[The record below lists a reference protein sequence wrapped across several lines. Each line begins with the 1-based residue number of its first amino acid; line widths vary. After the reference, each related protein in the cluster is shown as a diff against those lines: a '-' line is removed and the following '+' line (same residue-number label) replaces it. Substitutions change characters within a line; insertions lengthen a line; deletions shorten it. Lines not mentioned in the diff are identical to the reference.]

1 MAEQKLTLI
10 VQAKNMLARGLA
22 SAGASL
28 KSFGQSALRIG
39 KAVAVALGVVGAAA
53 IAVGRKMV
61 EAYHVDAAAAGKLEG
76 VLKATGY
83 AAGVTVTEMKK
94 YASELQKTT
103 GVGDETTLSMMGI
116 LASFKGIDN
125 PNTFKR
131 ATAALLD
138 MGAALGKA
146 GKGSA
151 DVEAAAIQVGKALN
165 NPIAGMSV
173 LSRVGIVFTE
183 QQKEQITAL
192 QKSGD
197 LMGAQAIILKEL
209 EGEFGGTAKSV
220 ADAQHGILQMSAA
233 FGDAQEEIGRVIVE
247 STGFD
252 DIIARITASLERLVS
267 DGYIEL
273 WAQNAR
279 DAIEFI
285 KPAFEWIGKAA
296 KTAGDF
302 IASSAAALGALSA
315 GASFKEAG
323 EAAAAIPKQIKEEK
337 ALALAKIQG
346 KKAAEEYLKGVAEAH
361 EAAAAK
367 TQAAINAPIIAAAKE
382 ARDLANLEARLAEV
396 AERDKWDKL
405 IKAKEDAA
413 KKKLDLVQESADL
426 EVKIEEEK
434 IRQIEESNKARF
446 EAEKDEAEKALAA
459 AQNLANKRVDDVINE
474 AKARKEVEK
483 GFADD
488 DKKKARLESFL
499 KNAGANLSKR
509 DQEWLDAKNK
519 IDAAKGKIPGLKTQL
534 EVAEDNLAEITKQ
547 TTLLTS
553 LETELKEI
561 KTSQAK
567 LLAMG

>member
-10 VQAKNMLARGLA
+10 VQAKNMLASGLA
-22 SAGASL
+22 SADASL
-28 KSFGQSALRIG
+28 KSFGRSALRIG
-39 KAVAVALGVVGAAA
+39 KAAAVALGVVGAAA

-61 EAYHVDAAAAGKLEG
+61 QAYQVQAAAEAKLGG

-83 AAGVTVTEMKK
+83 AAGVTVSEMKK
-94 YASELQKTT
+94 YASELQNTT
-103 GVGDETTLSMMGI
+103 GIGDETTLSMMGV

-131 ATAALLD
+131 ATAAILD

-151 DVEAAAIQVGKALN
+151 DVEAASIQVGKALN
-165 NPIAGMSV
+165 DPIAGMSA
-173 LSRVGIVFTE
+173 LARVGIIFTE
-183 QQKEQITAL
+183 QQKEQITVL

-209 EGEFGGTAKSV
+209 ESEFGGTAKAV
-220 ADAQHGILQMSAA
+220 ADAQHGILQMGDA
-233 FGDAQEEIGRVIVE
+233 FGDAKDEIVRVIVE
-247 STGFD
+247 STRFD
-252 DIIARITASLERLVS
+252 DIIARITAALEKLVS

-279 DAIEFI
+279 KAIEFLT
-285 KPAFEWIGKAA
+285 PAFNAVGTAVKWIGDMTAA
-296 KTAGDF
+296 VG
-302 IASSAAALGALSA
+302 AALGALSA
-315 GASFKEAG
+315 GEGLAG
-323 EAAAAIPKQIKEEK
+323 IEAAVINTPNQVKEDDR
-337 ALALAKIQG
+337 LALAKIQG

-367 TQAAINAPIIAAAKE
+367 TQAAINAPIIAAAEE
-382 ARDLANLEARLAEV
+382 ARSIAKLEARLAEV

-405 IKAKEDAA
+405 IKAEEDVA
-413 KKKLDLVQESADL
+413 KKKLELVQESADL

-434 IRQIEESNKARF
+434 IKQIEESNKARW
-446 EAEKDEAEKALAA
+446 EAEKDEAEKALAK
-459 AQNLANKRVDDVINE
+459 AQELAGKRVDDVINE

-499 KNAGANLSKR
+499 KNPGAHLSKR

-519 IDAAKGKIPGLKTQL
+519 IDAAKGQIPQL
-534 EVAEDNLAEITKQ
+534 QNQIDIAKNNLAEITKQ

-553 LETELKEI
+553 LETELKAI